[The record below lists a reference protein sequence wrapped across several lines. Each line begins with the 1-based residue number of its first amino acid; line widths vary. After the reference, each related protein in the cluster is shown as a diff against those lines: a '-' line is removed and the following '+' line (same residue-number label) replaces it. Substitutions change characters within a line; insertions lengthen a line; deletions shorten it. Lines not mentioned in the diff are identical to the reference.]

1 MGRFRRAQAPVPPEK
16 AIDKQAIIDDTR
28 RWISSVVI
36 GLNLCPF
43 ARRVFEADLIRYVV
57 VDAEDEVALRE
68 DLAGELKT
76 LASTAIARVETTL
89 LIHPHVLADFLD
101 YNDFL
106 GIGEKLIGD
115 LGLRGIIQLVSF
127 HPHYQFA
134 GSDPCAVENYTNRSP
149 YAMLHLL
156 REASVTAVASDTAAM
171 REIPRRN
178 AEVLRVLGRE
188 KILARLRGTDEGR
201 G

>member
-1 MGRFRRAQAPVPPEK
+1 M
-16 AIDKQAIIDDTR
+16 
-28 RWISSVVI
+28 
-36 GLNLCPF
+36 
-43 ARRVFEADLIRYVV
+43 
-57 VDAEDEVALRE
+57 
-68 DLAGELKT
+68 
-76 LASTAIARVETTL
+76 
-89 LIHPHVLADFLD
+89 
-101 YNDFL
+101 
-106 GIGEKLIGD
+106 
-115 LGLRGIIQLVSF
+115 
-127 HPHYQFA
+127 
-134 GSDPCAVENYTNRSP
+134 ENYTNRSP